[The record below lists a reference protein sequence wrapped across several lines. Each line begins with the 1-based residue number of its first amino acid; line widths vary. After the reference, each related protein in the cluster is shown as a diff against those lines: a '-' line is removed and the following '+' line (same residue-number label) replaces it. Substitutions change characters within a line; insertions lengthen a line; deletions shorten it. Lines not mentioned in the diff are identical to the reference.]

1 MGMRTHRL
9 FSFVGEWLLI
19 APAREGSNRFGATEG
34 FPFCAQREE
43 DNFEIGRI
51 LHLKSEIRDL
61 KLDGQIP
68 VQLEISDFGFEMQDS
83 SDFKI
88 SHRFTLGPACYSGSM
103 SILKFLG
110 INPDTAERTAPSAE
124 TETVR
129 KIVQKLDQ
137 LPEQQAR
144 YIAAFA
150 FLLSRAARADL
161 EISTGETA
169 LMERIVMQQGGLP
182 EELALVVVQ
191 MAKTQNQLFGSTENY
206 LVTREFER
214 MATREQKL
222 ALLDCLFAVA
232 AADETITSEEDN
244 VVKQIASELKLS
256 HDEYISARSR
266 FREYLAV
273 LKPGR
278 RD

>member
-1 MGMRTHRL
+1 
-9 FSFVGEWLLI
+9 
-19 APAREGSNRFGATEG
+19 
-34 FPFCAQREE
+34 
-43 DNFEIGRI
+43 
-51 LHLKSEIRDL
+51 
-61 KLDGQIP
+61 
-68 VQLEISDFGFEMQDS
+68 
-83 SDFKI
+83 
-88 SHRFTLGPACYSGSM
+88 M

-110 INPDTAERTAPSAE
+110 INLDEPGRVASPAQ

-137 LPEQQAR
+137 LPEEQAR

-161 EISTGETA
+161 NVSPEETEV
-169 LMERIVMQQGGLP
+169 MERIVMQQSGLP

-191 MAKTQNQLFGSTENY
+191 IAKTQNQLFGSTENY

-232 AADETITSEEDN
+232 AADENITSEEDN

-256 HDEYISARSR
+256 HDEYIAARSR

>member
-1 MGMRTHRL
+1 MNADTPER
-9 FSFVGEWLLI
+9 
-19 APAREGSNRFGATEG
+19 AT
-34 FPFCAQREE
+34 P
-43 DNFEIGRI
+43 
-51 LHLKSEIRDL
+51 
-61 KLDGQIP
+61 
-68 VQLEISDFGFEMQDS
+68 
-83 SDFKI
+83 
-88 SHRFTLGPACYSGSM
+88 T
-103 SILKFLG
+103 
-110 INPDTAERTAPSAE
+110 AE

-161 EISTGETA
+161 QISADETA
-169 LMERIVMQQGGLP
+169 LMERIVMQQSGLP
-182 EELALVVVQ
+182 EELALLVVQ

-214 MATREQKL
+214 IATHEQKL
-222 ALLDCLFAVA
+222 ALLDCLFAVT
-232 AADETITSEEDN
+232 AADENITSEEDN

-256 HDEYISARSR
+256 HSDYIASRSR

-273 LKPGR
+273 LKQGR
-278 RD
+278 RDQ

>member
-1 MGMRTHRL
+1 MRNPLWRSL
-9 FSFVGEWLLI
+9 
-19 APAREGSNRFGATEG
+19 
-34 FPFCAQREE
+34 
-43 DNFEIGRI
+43 
-51 LHLKSEIRDL
+51 
-61 KLDGQIP
+61 
-68 VQLEISDFGFEMQDS
+68 
-83 SDFKI
+83 
-88 SHRFTLGPACYSGSM
+88 ACYSGSM

-110 INPDTAERTAPSAE
+110 MNVDHPGHSIPTAE

-161 EISTGETA
+161 QIDADETA
-169 LMERIVMQQGGLP
+169 VMERIVMEQGGLS

-232 AADETITSEEDN
+232 AADENITSEEDN

-256 HDEYISARSR
+256 HDEYIAARSR

-273 LKPGR
+273 LKRER
-278 RD
+278 RNE

>member
-1 MGMRTHRL
+1 
-9 FSFVGEWLLI
+9 
-19 APAREGSNRFGATEG
+19 
-34 FPFCAQREE
+34 
-43 DNFEIGRI
+43 
-51 LHLKSEIRDL
+51 
-61 KLDGQIP
+61 
-68 VQLEISDFGFEMQDS
+68 
-83 SDFKI
+83 
-88 SHRFTLGPACYSGSM
+88 M

-110 INPDTAERTAPSAE
+110 INVDATHRTPTAE

-161 EISTGETA
+161 VITTDETA
-169 LMERIVMQQGGLP
+169 LMERIVMQQSGLP
-182 EELALVVVQ
+182 EELALLVVQ

-214 MATREQKL
+214 ITTHEQKL
-222 ALLDCLFAVA
+222 AVLDCLFAVT
-232 AADETITSEEDN
+232 AADEDITSEEDN

-256 HDEYISARSR
+256 HSDYIAARSR

-273 LKPGR
+273 LKQGR
-278 RD
+278 REV